1 MRLSCYDSFV
11 QHSAM
16 TRSPVPPPALPVSQP
31 MPANELAELENLQP
45 ARQQRL
51 TLLEAVNA
59 ASPAFAELTKDSTN
73 EYLKTKYLALP
84 GLLQAIKPTLLEFGL
99 AVWSQGICI
108 DPEHNVWAVRTTLSL
123 VDGTEEIS
131 SDFPLVCLGK
141 DGDNHQR
148 VGAMFTYG
156 TRYNLFALLAICPD
170 KDDEGSS
177 HVVNTTAQPVTGL
190 PGLAQNW
197 PAQGQQTQAPQ
208 VMYQAQQPMPMQFA
222 PQQQMQPAM
231 QAMPVMANPVQP
243 LPVLQ

>member
-1 MRLSCYDSFV
+1 
-11 QHSAM
+11 M
-16 TRSPVPPPALPVSQP
+16 TRSPVPPPALPVSHP
-31 MPANELAELENLQP
+31 TPANELAELENLQP

-59 ASPAFAELTKDSTN
+59 ASPAFAKLTKDSTN
-73 EYLKTKYLALP
+73 KYLQSKYLSLP

-99 AVWSQGICI
+99 AAYSQGICVDAI
-108 DPEHNVWAVRTTLSL
+108 NNIWSVRTTLSL
-123 VDGTEEIS
+123 VDGSEEIS

-156 TRYNLFALLAICPD
+156 TRYNLFALLAVCPD

-177 HVVNTTAQPVTGL
+177 HIVNVAEPMTGL
-190 PGLAQNW
+190 PGLPGLPDQGR
-197 PAQGQQTQAPQ
+197 PVMGQQMQAPQ
-208 VMYQAQQPMPMQFA
+208 ATYQAQQPMPMQSA
-222 PQQQMQPAM
+222 PQQQMQPVM
-231 QAMPVMANPVQP
+231 QAMPVMVNPVQP